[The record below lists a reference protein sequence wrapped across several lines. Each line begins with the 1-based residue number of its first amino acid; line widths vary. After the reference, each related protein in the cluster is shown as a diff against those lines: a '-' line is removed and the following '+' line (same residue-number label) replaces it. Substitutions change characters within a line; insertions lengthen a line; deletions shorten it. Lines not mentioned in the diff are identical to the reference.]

1 MLPVGL
7 RRVSFVDVCSRVR
20 REFTQR
26 LNTHIAKVISDGFLG
41 SNVEGWPYA
50 WENYK
55 GSAMKAEEAWLS
67 GKIKTLRRAA
77 ERECDAGQYLAY

>member
-7 RRVSFVDVCSRVR
+7 RRVSFVEVGSRVR

-26 LNTHIAKVISDGFLG
+26 LNAHIAKVISDGFFG
-41 SNVEGWPYA
+41 SNIEGWPCA

-55 GSAMKAEEAWLS
+55 GSVIKAS
-67 GKIKTLRRAA
+67 GVARQENQNALQKGSVN
-77 ERECDAGQYLAY
+77 AGQCCLAY

>member
-7 RRVSFVDVCSRVR
+7 RRVSFVEVGSRVR

-26 LNTHIAKVISDGFLG
+26 LNAHIAKVISDGFFD
-41 SNVEGWPYA
+41 SNIEGWPCA

-55 GSAMKAEEAWLS
+55 GSVIKASVKEAWLS
-67 GKIKTLRRAA
+67 KKIKMLCR
-77 ERECDAGQYLAY
+77 GGV